1 MSSLQRVLLNCKT
14 YKIKNINLI
23 PVFMKK
29 NSYRIK
35 VLYSDHEFQI
45 QSELCKV
52 ENLTYNDKGH
62 LTAIEVSF
70 DIGKNFNSYKFTGTF
85 NNCLL
90 KYITNFS
97 EKKDLIPEKEILA
110 NFNRPFHEQG
120 KKLVF
125 KFKVNNETKI
135 FNIEKKE
142 IYHKEIKE
150 KDKVIVLFYTKGL
163 FIDKHSINYAWT
175 AKQILK
181 YNN

>member
-1 MSSLQRVLLNCKT
+1 MSSLPRFLLNCKT

-23 PVFMKK
+23 PVFLQK

-35 VLYSDHEFQI
+35 VLYSDNEFQI

-52 ENLTYNDKGH
+52 ENIIYNEKGH

-70 DIGKNFNSYKFTGTF
+70 HIGKNFNSYKFIGTF

-90 KYITNFS
+90 KFITTFS
-97 EKKDLIPEKEILA
+97 IKRDLIPEKQVLT
-110 NFNRPFHEQG
+110 NFNRPFHEDG

-135 FNIEKKE
+135 FNHEKKE
-142 IYHKEIKE
+142 IYHTEIKK

-181 YNN
+181 YK